1 MRRKKDAQGNPIS
14 YKEYD
19 VNPYQKGVNR
29 GTERVVIGNGKAYYT
44 NDHYINFDEI
54 IP

>member
-1 MRRKKDAQGNPIS
+1 VDADGNPIA

-29 GTERVVIGNGKAYYT
+29 GAERVVIGSDGSKYYT
-44 NDHYINFDEI
+44 NDHYKSFNKFD
-54 IP
+54 